1 MTADVLLQD
10 DAPRPADEQA
20 RLATLLHYDIL
31 DTPPER
37 EFDDIVHVAAALCQ
51 TPIALVSLVDA
62 DRQWFKSRLGL
73 DATETPRGLAF
84 CGHAILGDGL
94 FEVPNALEDERFR
107 DNPLVTGEP
116 DIRFYAGAPLTM
128 PDGQRLGTLCVIDR
142 TPRQMS
148 EVQRDALMR
157 LGRQV
162 ARQVELRHAATLAQG
177 REAVQR
183 AMVVVHEALAADE
196 QDAGVFEVVLTAL
209 LQLARSPSGRLVAL
223 PPDTAAEREDNG
235 NGVEQLVAHRP
246 TLDHAPHHA
255 PFVLALHAAGTV
267 VGRLVLDLVDPL
279 QARDLTERLGPLLA
293 PLGQLMLARR
303 AAQARAAAERR
314 VMRQQHAMAA
324 LDLQRQAAD
333 AERLALAERLRGIA
347 SQIPGM
353 VYQYRL
359 YPDGRHTIPYA
370 SAGIRDIFGAEPT
383 DVEIPAQPVFVHLHV
398 NDIPG
403 VAASIERSMTEM
415 QPWHQEYRVTHP
427 TRGELWVEGRASPQR
442 LADGSILWHGFATDI
457 SERKRLE
464 LDRLAQ
470 AEMLSRLLES
480 LVEGVVA
487 CGAQGDLTFFNDTAR
502 RWHGVDVRALPPEQ
516 WGEHYNLFE
525 PDGHT
530 PLVLSRIPLMRA
542 LRGEQ
547 LDEVEICIKAKD
559 QPPRY
564 VRCNGGPLQGP
575 GGRLL
580 GAVTVMHDI
589 TGRRETERAL
599 ADKRLRMA
607 NVIEAADLGT
617 GEWRFDTGEVVF
629 NERWAAQLGFR
640 LEELQP
646 TTLKT
651 WMDRL
656 HPDDVDGASTLLMQ
670 HLRGDSRYYEVVL
683 RLRHR
688 DGHWV
693 WIQHRGKVIEFDAT
707 GRPLRMYGIF
717 TDVSQAHQQREAV
730 RQSEARFRDMVAT
743 LPGVVYRCRNDAD
756 WSMMYMSSG
765 VEALTGYPAHELVD
779 NRTRTFASLIHPDD
793 LPATYAV
800 HEALA
805 NQLPFELTYRIRHAQ
820 GHWLWVREK
829 GRGAYDSAGQLLHL
843 GGFIW
848 DVTDRLMAERNL
860 ADSAQYQRALIDNV
874 VDGIVTVD
882 EDGRIESFNRA
893 AQRIFGH
900 TEDEMLGQPMSRL
913 IPPQGGDP
921 QARDVVGRWGA
932 FDEQALGA
940 RRELEARR
948 ADGEAF
954 PIELAVSAVHREGA
968 RKYVG
973 VIRDITELKRNE
985 RMKNEFVSMVSHELR
1000 TPLTSIAGSLGL
1012 ITGGALGPVPPL
1024 LDNMLRIASQNSK
1037 RLSQLINDLL
1047 DMDKLI
1053 AGKMSF
1059 HLAEHT
1065 LPDLLHEAV
1074 QTMQGYAEQHQVRV
1088 DCIAEPEAGAAVV
1101 MVDPLRLQQVL
1112 SNFLSNAIKF
1122 SPPGRAVQLR
1132 LTTRH
1137 GRAVVSV
1144 KDEGPGI
1151 PDEFRAQLFT
1161 KFSQA
1166 DSSDRRQKGGTGLG
1180 LAITKELVERMGG
1193 AVGFESTPGLG
1204 ATFWFELPLAGAAP
1218 GGPADPA
1225 GPEAEV
1231 PRLLVVED
1239 DTATAAWLSTLLG
1252 QAGYGVTVAHDL
1264 AQARAALAGQ
1274 SFSAIT
1280 LDLSLPDGNGLEL
1293 IQEVRADANTAGLPI
1308 LVVSSHSERGCLAF
1322 SGSLAALEWVGKPL
1336 DDAQVLGSLR
1346 HLVSKNPDRRAR
1358 VLHVE
1363 DDADLRQV
1371 IGRALAPLA
1380 DVDGAGSIEA
1390 ARTLFARRE
1399 YDLVLLDLS
1408 LPDGDGWQLF
1418 RQWQLSH
1425 PQLPVVVLSATDLT
1439 PAQFSQAR
1447 AVLAK
1452 SRASPEQF
1460 LATLENLLPR
1470 PASRTEAPA

>member
-107 DNPLVTGEP
+107 DNPPVTGDP

-162 ARQVELRHAATLAQG
+162 ARQVELRHAAKLAQG

-183 AMVVVHEALAADE
+183 AMVVVREALAADE

-223 PPDTAAEREDNG
+223 PPDTAAERDDNG
-235 NGVEQLVAHRP
+235 NGGEQLVAHLP
-246 TLDHAPHHA
+246 TPDHAPHHA
-255 PFVLALHAAGTV
+255 PFVLALYAAGTV

-303 AAQARAAAERR
+303 AAQARAAAER
-314 VMRQQHAMAA
+314 
-324 LDLQRQAAD
+324 
-333 AERLALAERLRGIA
+333 LALAERLRGIA

-370 SAGIRDIFGAEPT
+370 SARIRDIFGAEPT
-383 DVEIPAQPVFVHLHV
+383 DVEIPAQPVFLHLHV

-403 VAASIERSMTEM
+403 LAASIERSMTEM

-427 TRGELWVEGRASPQR
+427 TRGELWVEGPASPQR

-457 SERKRLE
+457 
-464 LDRLAQ
+464 
-470 AEMLSRLLES
+470 
-480 LVEGVVA
+480 
-487 CGAQGDLTFFNDTAR
+487 
-502 RWHGVDVRALPPEQ
+502 
-516 WGEHYNLFE
+516 
-525 PDGHT
+525 
-530 PLVLSRIPLMRA
+530 
-542 LRGEQ
+542 
-547 LDEVEICIKAKD
+547 
-559 QPPRY
+559 
-564 VRCNGGPLQGP
+564 
-575 GGRLL
+575 
-580 GAVTVMHDI
+580 

-599 ADKRLRMA
+599 ADKRLRMD

-617 GEWRFDTGEVVF
+617 GEWRFDTGEVVL

-656 HPDDVDGASTLLMQ
+656 HPDDVDGASTLLKQ

-693 WIQHRGKVIEFDAT
+693 
-707 GRPLRMYGIF
+707 
-717 TDVSQAHQQREAV
+717 
-730 RQSEARFRDMVAT
+730 
-743 LPGVVYRCRNDAD
+743 
-756 WSMMYMSSG
+756 
-765 VEALTGYPAHELVD
+765 
-779 NRTRTFASLIHPDD
+779 
-793 LPATYAV
+793 
-800 HEALA
+800 
-805 NQLPFELTYRIRHAQ
+805 
-820 GHWLWVREK
+820 
-829 GRGAYDSAGQLLHL
+829 
-843 GGFIW
+843 
-848 DVTDRLMAERNL
+848 
-860 ADSAQYQRALIDNV
+860 
-874 VDGIVTVD
+874 
-882 EDGRIESFNRA
+882 
-893 AQRIFGH
+893 
-900 TEDEMLGQPMSRL
+900 
-913 IPPQGGDP
+913 
-921 QARDVVGRWGA
+921 
-932 FDEQALGA
+932 
-940 RRELEARR
+940 
-948 ADGEAF
+948 
-954 PIELAVSAVHREGA
+954 
-968 RKYVG
+968 
-973 VIRDITELKRNE
+973 
-985 RMKNEFVSMVSHELR
+985 
-1000 TPLTSIAGSLGL
+1000 
-1012 ITGGALGPVPPL
+1012 
-1024 LDNMLRIASQNSK
+1024 
-1037 RLSQLINDLL
+1037 
-1047 DMDKLI
+1047 
-1053 AGKMSF
+1053 
-1059 HLAEHT
+1059 
-1065 LPDLLHEAV
+1065 
-1074 QTMQGYAEQHQVRV
+1074 
-1088 DCIAEPEAGAAVV
+1088 
-1101 MVDPLRLQQVL
+1101 
-1112 SNFLSNAIKF
+1112 
-1122 SPPGRAVQLR
+1122 
-1132 LTTRH
+1132 
-1137 GRAVVSV
+1137 
-1144 KDEGPGI
+1144 
-1151 PDEFRAQLFT
+1151 
-1161 KFSQA
+1161 
-1166 DSSDRRQKGGTGLG
+1166 
-1180 LAITKELVERMGG
+1180 
-1193 AVGFESTPGLG
+1193 
-1204 ATFWFELPLAGAAP
+1204 
-1218 GGPADPA
+1218 
-1225 GPEAEV
+1225 
-1231 PRLLVVED
+1231 
-1239 DTATAAWLSTLLG
+1239 
-1252 QAGYGVTVAHDL
+1252 
-1264 AQARAALAGQ
+1264 
-1274 SFSAIT
+1274 
-1280 LDLSLPDGNGLEL
+1280 
-1293 IQEVRADANTAGLPI
+1293 
-1308 LVVSSHSERGCLAF
+1308 SSHSERGCLAF
-1322 SGSLAALEWVGKPL
+1322 PGSLAALEWVGKPL

-1390 ARTLFARRE
+1390 ARTLLARRE
-1399 YDLVLLDLS
+1399 YDLMLLDLS

-1418 RQWQLSH
+1418 RQWQISH
-1425 PQLPVVVLSATDLT
+1425 PDLPVVVLSATELT

-1460 LATLENLLPR
+1460 LATLENLLPH
-1470 PASRTEAPA
+1470 PAPRMEAPA

>member
-1 MTADVLLQD
+1 MSADGFSHA
-10 DAPRPADEQA
+10 APWPADEKA
-20 RLATLLHYDIL
+20 RLATLARQDIM

-51 TPIALVSLVDA
+51 APIALVSLVDA

-84 CGHAILGDGL
+84 CGYAILGDGL
-94 FEVPNALEDERFR
+94 FEVPNALDDERFR
-107 DNPLVTGEP
+107 DNPLVTGHP

-142 TPRQMS
+142 APREMS
-148 EVQRDALMR
+148 QQQRDALMR

-162 ARQVELRHAATLAQG
+162 TRQIELRHSARLAQG

-183 AMVVVHEALAADE
+183 EMVLVHEALAADA
-196 QDAGVFEVVLTAL
+196 QAAGAFDGVLAEL
-209 LQLARSPSGRLVAL
+209 LRLVRSPAGRLTDL
-223 PPDTAAEREDNG
+223 PSNGADPGRLLVLAEQGAADVPSG
-235 NGVEQLVAHRP
+235 SW
-246 TLDHAPHHA
+246 LD
-255 PFVLALHAAGTV
+255 LALHAAGET
-267 VGRLVLDLVDPL
+267 VGRLTLAMADAA
-279 QARDLTERLGPLLA
+279 QADDITERVGPLLA
-293 PLGQLMLARR
+293 PLAQLVLARR
-303 AAQARAAAERR
+303 VTLARTVAE
-314 VMRQQHAMAA
+314 Q
-324 LDLQRQAAD
+324 
-333 AERLALAERLRGIA
+333 RLRGIA

-359 YPDGRHTIPYA
+359 YPDGRQTIPYA
-370 SAGIRDIFGAEPT
+370 SDGIRDVFGAEPT
-383 DVEIPAQPVFVHLHV
+383 DVEIPAQPVFMRLHLD
-398 NDIPG
+398 DIPA
-403 VAASIERSMTEM
+403 VSASIERSMTEL
-415 QPWHQEYRVTHP
+415 QPWHQEYRVMHP
-427 TRGELWVEGRASPQR
+427 TRGELWVEGRATPQR
-442 LADGSILWHGFATDI
+442 LADGSILWHGFATDV

-470 AEMLSRLLES
+470 GEMLARLLES

-487 CGAQGDLTFFNDTAR
+487 CGAHGELSFFNDTAR
-502 RWHGVDVRALPPEQ
+502 RWHGIDVRAVPPEQ

-525 PDGHT
+525 PDGST
-530 PLVLSRIPLMRA
+530 PLVMSRIPLMRA
-542 LRGEQ
+542 LTGER

-559 QPPRY
+559 QPPRF
-564 VRCNGGPLQGP
+564 VRCNGGPLNAP
-575 GGRLL
+575 DGRLL
-580 GAVTVMHDI
+580 GAVAVMHDV
-589 TGRRETERAL
+589 TGRRDAERAL
-599 ADKRLRMA
+599 AAERMRMA

-629 NERWAAQLGFR
+629 NERWAAQLGHR

-656 HPDDVDGASTLLMQ
+656 HPDDVEGATTLLKQ
-670 HLRGDSRYYEVVL
+670 HLRGDTRYYEVVL
-683 RLRHR
+683 RLKHR

-693 WIQHRGKVIEFDAT
+693 WIQHRGKVIEFNAD

-717 TDVSQAHQQREAV
+717 ADVTQAHQQREAV

-765 VEALTGYPAHELVD
+765 VEALTGYPPHELVD
-779 NRTRTFASLIHPDD
+779 TRTRSFASLIHPDD

-800 HEALA
+800 AEALA

-829 GRGAYDSAGQLLHL
+829 GRGAYDHAGQLLYL

-848 DVTDRLMAERNL
+848 DVTDRLVAERAL

-882 EDGRIESFNRA
+882 EEGRIESFNRA
-893 AQRIFGH
+893 AQQIFGH
-900 TEDEMLGQPMSRL
+900 AEAEVIGQPMSRL
-913 IPPQGGDP
+913 IPPQGDDP
-921 QARDVVGRWGA
+921 EGQVQDLARQWSA
-932 FDEQALGA
+932 LDEEALGA

-948 ADGEAF
+948 ASGEGF
-954 PIELAVSAVHREGA
+954 PIELAVSAVYREGV

-973 VIRDITELKRNE
+973 VIRDITELKRTE

-1059 HLAEHT
+1059 HLAEHA
-1065 LPDLLHEAV
+1065 LPELLHESA
-1074 QTMQGYAEQHQVRV
+1074 QAMQGYAEQHQVRV
-1088 DCIAEPEAGAAVV
+1088 EVLVDAGAAVAV
-1101 MVDPLRLQQVL
+1101 VQVDPLRLQQVL
-1112 SNFLSNAIKF
+1112 SNYLSNAIKF
-1122 SPPGRAVQLR
+1122 SPAARTVELR
-1132 LTTRH
+1132 LATRQ

-1193 AVGFESTPGLG
+1193 TVGFESTPGSG
-1204 ATFWFELPLAGAAP
+1204 ATFWFELPLVGSAASGGVAGSAEPEA
-1218 GGPADPA
+1218 
-1225 GPEAEV
+1225 EAEV

-1239 DTATAAWLSTLLG
+1239 DAATAAWLSTLLC

-1264 AQARAALAGQ
+1264 AQARTALAGQ

-1280 LDLSLPDGNGLEL
+1280 LDLSLPDGNGVEL
-1293 IQEVRADANTAGLPI
+1293 IQEVRADPETAGLPI

-1322 SGSLAALEWVGKPL
+1322 SGSLAALEWLGKPL
-1336 DDAQVLGSLR
+1336 DDARVLGSLR
-1346 HLVSKNPDRRAR
+1346 HLVSRNPDRRAR

-1363 DDADLRQV
+1363 DDVDLRQV
-1371 IGRALAPLA
+1371 IARALAPLA

-1390 ARTLFARRE
+1390 ARALFTRRE

-1425 PQLPVVVLSATDLT
+1425 PDLPVVVLSATELT

-1470 PASRTEAPA
+1470 PAPRMESPA

>member
-1 MTADVLLQD
+1 
-10 DAPRPADEQA
+10 
-20 RLATLLHYDIL
+20 
-31 DTPPER
+31 
-37 EFDDIVHVAAALCQ
+37 
-51 TPIALVSLVDA
+51 
-62 DRQWFKSRLGL
+62 
-73 DATETPRGLAF
+73 
-84 CGHAILGDGL
+84 
-94 FEVPNALEDERFR
+94 
-107 DNPLVTGEP
+107 
-116 DIRFYAGAPLTM
+116 
-128 PDGQRLGTLCVIDR
+128 
-142 TPRQMS
+142 
-148 EVQRDALMR
+148 
-157 LGRQV
+157 
-162 ARQVELRHAATLAQG
+162 
-177 REAVQR
+177 
-183 AMVVVHEALAADE
+183 
-196 QDAGVFEVVLTAL
+196 
-209 LQLARSPSGRLVAL
+209 
-223 PPDTAAEREDNG
+223 
-235 NGVEQLVAHRP
+235 
-246 TLDHAPHHA
+246 
-255 PFVLALHAAGTV
+255 
-267 VGRLVLDLVDPL
+267 
-279 QARDLTERLGPLLA
+279 LLA
-293 PLGQLMLARR
+293 PLAQLMLARR
-303 AAQARAAAERR
+303 
-314 VMRQQHAMAA
+314 V
-324 LDLQRQAAD
+324 
-333 AERLALAERLRGIA
+333 ALAHAVAEQRLRGIA
-347 SQIPGM
+347 SQVPGM

-359 YPDGRHTIPYA
+359 YPDGHQTIPYA
-370 SAGIRDIFGAEPT
+370 SDGIRDIFGAEPT
-383 DVEIPAQPVFVHLHV
+383 DVEVAAQPVFTRLHLD
-398 NDIPG
+398 DIPA
-403 VAASIERSMTEM
+403 VSASIERSMTGM
-415 QPWHQEYRVTHP
+415 QPWHQEYRVMHP
-427 TRGELWVEGRASPQR
+427 VRGELWVEGRASPQR
-442 LADGSILWHGFATDI
+442 LADGSILWHGFAADV

-464 LDRLAQ
+464 LDRQAQ
-470 AEMLSRLLES
+470 GEMLARLLES

-487 CGAQGDLTFFNDTAR
+487 CNAQGELSFFNDTAR
-502 RWHGVDVRALPPEQ
+502 RWHGIDVRAVPPEQ

-525 PDGHT
+525 PDGIT

-542 LRGEQ
+542 LTGES
-547 LDEVEICIKAKD
+547 LDEVEICIKATD
-559 QPPRY
+559 QPPRF
-564 VRCNGGPLQGP
+564 VRCNGGPLNAP
-575 GGRLL
+575 DGRLL
-580 GAVTVMHDI
+580 GAVMVMHDV
-589 TGRRETERAL
+589 TGRREAEQVLAAERM
-599 ADKRLRMA
+599 RMA

-629 NERWAAQLGFR
+629 NERWAAQLGHR

-646 TTLKT
+646 TTLTT

-656 HPDDVDGASTLLMQ
+656 HPDDVQGASTLLKQ
-670 HLRGDSRYYEVVL
+670 HLRGETRYYEVVL

-693 WIQHRGKVIEFDAT
+693 WIQHRGKVIEFGAD

-717 TDVSQAHQQREAV
+717 ADVTQAHQQREAV

-765 VEALTGYPAHELVD
+765 VEALTGYPPHELVD

-800 HEALA
+800 AEALA

-848 DVTDRLMAERNL
+848 DVTDRLAAERAL

-882 EDGRIESFNRA
+882 EEGRIESFNRA
-893 AQRIFGH
+893 AQLIFGH
-900 TEDEMLGQPMSRL
+900 AEADVMGSPMSRL
-913 IPPQGGDP
+913 IPPQDDDS
-921 QARDVVGRWGA
+921 QAPAQDLVRQWGA
-932 FDEQALGA
+932 LDEQALGA
-940 RRELEARR
+940 RREMEARR
-948 ADGEAF
+948 ANGEAF
-954 PIELAVSAVHREGA
+954 PIELAVSAVYREGV

-1059 HLAEHT
+1059 HLAEHA
-1065 LPDLLHEAV
+1065 LPPLLQEAV
-1074 QTMQGYAEQHQVRV
+1074 QTMQGYAEQHRV
-1088 DCIAEPEAGAAVV
+1088 GVKVLVGNDADAAVV
-1101 MVDPLRLQQVL
+1101 QVDPLRLQQVL

-1122 SPPGRAVQLR
+1122 SPPASTVQLR
-1132 LTTRH
+1132 LAMRE

-1193 AVGFESTPGLG
+1193 TVGFESTPGLG
-1204 ATFWFELPLAGAAP
+1204 ATFWFELPLTGAAAR
-1218 GGPADPA
+1218 GGDTDLAAPDI
-1225 GPEAEV
+1225 EV
-1231 PRLLVVED
+1231 PHLLVVED
-1239 DTATAAWLSTLLG
+1239 DSATARWLSTLLG
-1252 QAGYGVTVAHDL
+1252 QAGYGVTVATDL
-1264 AQARAALAGQ
+1264 AQARVALARQ

-1293 IQEVRADANTAGLPI
+1293 IHEVRADPGTAGLPI

-1322 SGSLAALEWVGKPL
+1322 SGSLAALEWLGKPF

-1346 HLVSKNPDRRAR
+1346 HLLNRRPDRRAR

-1371 IGRALAPLA
+1371 IARALAPLA

-1390 ARTLFARRE
+1390 ARALFARRE

-1418 RQWQLSH
+1418 RQWQQSH
-1425 PQLPVVVLSATDLT
+1425 PDLAVVVLSATELT

-1460 LATLENLLPR
+1460 LATLENLLPH
-1470 PASRTEAPA
+1470 PAPRTEAPA